1 MIVAIGIDIVEIAR
15 MQEVFVRRG
24 ERFRNRVFTEAEI
37 AYCESRAAKMES
49 YAARFAAKEA
59 AMKALGTGWGDGI
72 GWHDIEVM
80 RSPTGIPSLQF
91 RGRAL
96 ERLNELGASR
106 AHLSLTHS
114 RDLALAQVILESKKK
129 KQRHDRKPR

>member
-15 MQEVFVRRG
+15 LQEVFGRRG
-24 ERFRNRVFTEAEI
+24 ERFRNRVFTESEI
-37 AYCESRAAKMES
+37 AYCESRATAMES

-59 AMKALGTGWGDGI
+59 AMKALGTGWGDGV
-72 GWHDIEVM
+72 GWHDIEVL
-80 RSPTGIPSLQF
+80 RSPTGVPSLQF

-96 ERLNELGASR
+96 ERLNELGVKR

-114 RDLALAQVILESKKK
+114 RDIAMAQVLLEGKRQK
-129 KQRHDRKPR
+129 